1 MLIVPR
7 NGGVV
12 VEARVNNRDVGFVHA
27 GQSAEVKV
35 DTFNF
40 TRYGLIEGTVS
51 SLSQDAVA
59 PDERQQKPAGEDAR
73 QASPAPEASYIAY
86 VRLTRNWIDTES
98 GHTSL
103 GPGMMV
109 TTEIH
114 TGRRRIIDY
123 LLSPLQRKVSESLR
137 ER

>member
-1 MLIVPR
+1 M
-7 NGGVV
+7 
-12 VEARVNNRDVGFVHA
+12 HA

-40 TRYGLIEGTVS
+40 TRYGLIEGTVT

-59 PDERQQKPAGEDAR
+59 PDDRQKSPGDDTHQAA
-73 QASPAPEASYIAY
+73 ASPEPSYIAY
-86 VRLTRNWIDTES
+86 VRLNRNWIDTES
-98 GHTSL
+98 GRTSL
-103 GPGMMV
+103 GPGMTV

-123 LLSPLQRKVSESLR
+123 LLSPLQRKVSESLH